1 MTIMANL
8 KQFLKTH
15 FTKISEM
22 KIRELLV
29 IIAITII
36 VGYTLTTVSI
46 QDSSIDPLK
55 GITDTI
61 SGFLNLLKQL
71 FFGWLS

>member
-1 MTIMANL
+1 MANL

-15 FTKISEM
+15 FMKINQM

-29 IIAITII
+29 LIAITVII
-36 VGYTLTTVSI
+36 GYALTTASI

-71 FFGWLS
+71 FFGWLN

>member
-1 MTIMANL
+1 MANL
-8 KQFLKTH
+8 KEFLKTQ
-15 FTKISEM
+15 FMKINEM
-22 KIRELLV
+22 KIRELLAL
-29 IIAITII
+29 IAITAII
-36 VGYTLTTVSI
+36 GCALTTASI

-71 FFGWLS
+71 FFGWLN

>member
-1 MTIMANL
+1 MANL
-8 KQFLKTH
+8 KEFLKTQ
-15 FTKISEM
+15 FMKINEM
-22 KIRELLV
+22 KIRELLAL
-29 IIAITII
+29 IAITVII
-36 VGYTLTTVSI
+36 GCALTTASI

-71 FFGWLS
+71 FFGWLN

>member
-1 MTIMANL
+1 MANL
-8 KQFLKTH
+8 KQFLKTQ
-15 FTKISEM
+15 FMKINEM
-22 KIRELLV
+22 KIRELLAL
-29 IIAITII
+29 IAITVII
-36 VGYTLTTVSI
+36 GCALTTASI

-71 FFGWLS
+71 FFGWLN

>member
-1 MTIMANL
+1 MANL
-8 KQFLKTH
+8 KQFLKTQ
-15 FTKISEM
+15 FMKINEI
-22 KIRELLV
+22 KIRELLAL
-29 IIAITII
+29 IAITVII
-36 VGYTLTTVSI
+36 GCALTTASI

-71 FFGWLS
+71 FFGWLD

>member
-1 MTIMANL
+1 MTNL
-8 KQFLKTH
+8 KQLLKTH

-29 IIAITII
+29 LIVITVI
-36 VGYTLTTVSI
+36 VGYALTTASI